1 MIMMFYWVL
10 IILLFLLL
18 LLGAGWLMH
27 RKEQDHQEEAAALRR
42 EIFLLQ
48 DKIRILTTPQE
59 KRTKEIAESDAF
71 LAIVHSIIDEGLAD
85 GDFSVEAVSAKMH
98 MSAQTFRRRL
108 LNATGTSPKDYILGI
123 QMEKAAGLLLH
134 ETAMPV
140 QEVGHRCGF
149 DDASSF
155 AHSFRR
161 FYGCSPSS
169 YRDGA

>member
-10 IILLFLLL
+10 IILLFVLL
-18 LLGAGWLMH
+18 LLGEGWLMH
-27 RKEQDHQEEAAALRR
+27 HKEDHQEEVAALRR

-48 DKIRILTTPQE
+48 DKIRILTAPQE
-59 KRTKEIAESDAF
+59 NPRKEVADTDSF
-71 LAIVHSIIDEGLAD
+71 LATVHSIIDEGLAD

-108 LNATGTSPKDYILGI
+108 LGATGTSPKDYILGI

-140 QEVGHRCGF
+140 QEVGRRCGF

>member
-1 MIMMFYWVL
+1 MMFYWVL
-10 IILLFLLL
+10 IILLFVLL

-27 RKEQDHQEEAAALRR
+27 HKEDHQEEVAALRR

-48 DKIRILTTPQE
+48 DKIRILTAPQE
-59 KRTKEIAESDAF
+59 NPRKEVADTDSF
-71 LAIVHSIIDEGLAD
+71 LATVHSIIDEGLAD

-108 LNATGTSPKDYILGI
+108 LGATGTSPKDYILGI

-140 QEVGHRCGF
+140 QEVGRRCGF

>member
-10 IILLFLLL
+10 IILLFVLL

-27 RKEQDHQEEAAALRR
+27 HKEDHQEEVAALRR

-48 DKIRILTTPQE
+48 DKIRILTAPQE
-59 KRTKEIAESDAF
+59 NPRKEVADTDSF
-71 LAIVHSIIDEGLAD
+71 LATVHSIIDEGLAD

-108 LNATGTSPKDYILGI
+108 LGATGTSPKDYILGI

-134 ETAMPV
+134 ETGMPV

>member
-10 IILLFLLL
+10 IILLFVLL

-27 RKEQDHQEEAAALRR
+27 HKEDHQEEVAALRR

-48 DKIRILTTPQE
+48 DKIRILTAPQE
-59 KRTKEIAESDAF
+59 NPRKEVADTDSF
-71 LAIVHSIIDEGLAD
+71 LATVHSIIDEGLAD

-108 LNATGTSPKDYILGI
+108 LGATGTSPKDYILGI

-140 QEVGHRCGF
+140 QEVGRRCGF